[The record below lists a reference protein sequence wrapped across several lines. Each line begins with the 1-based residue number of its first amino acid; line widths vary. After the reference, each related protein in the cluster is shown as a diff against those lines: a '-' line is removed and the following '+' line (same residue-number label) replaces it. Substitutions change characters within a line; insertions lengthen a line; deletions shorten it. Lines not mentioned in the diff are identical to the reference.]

1 MGDFGSS
8 RIVDNRQERRL
19 LSLPESPRPYH
30 APEIING
37 ERDYSFGADIFSVG
51 VVFYAFAFGISVYNH
66 CDDYLAVWEDR
77 RNQLN
82 EHDQFHQMVKSCLV
96 VDQRKRAQLDHL
108 LGSAFFDAFTDGTLE
123 RIASKRR
130 FHVEDEIFNMG
141 DVYDELLASVKSCRP
156 DDEMSTSHS
165 AGLKPNSSIR

>member
-30 APEIING
+30 APEIVSGN
-37 ERDYSFGADIFSVG
+37 RDYSFSADIFSVG
-51 VVFYAFAFGISVYNH
+51 VVFYAFSFGVSCYNH
-66 CDDYLAVWEDR
+66 CDDYLTVWDER
-77 RNQLN
+77 RALLT
-82 EHDQFHQMVKSCLV
+82 EEKPFHQMVQSCLAI
-96 VDQRKRAQLDHL
+96 DPQKRAELDQL
-108 LGSAFFDAFTDGTLE
+108 LGSSFFDAFTDGSLE

-130 FHVEDEIFNMG
+130 FHVEDEIFNM
-141 DVYDELLASVKSCRP
+141 DEIYDELLASVKSCRP
-156 DDEMSTSHS
+156 DDEMSSHS